1 MNSRNYEKMKNK
13 TTNVIVSFCLFV
25 HCLSNITPEEHYCR
39 TIFIT
44 FMDSLIQ
51 QLNERFSGKT
61 KSTMSGIYLIL
72 MKKLPESEILEY
84 YQSDLPSDSSVRQ
97 QIQL

>member
-1 MNSRNYEKMKNK
+1 MKNK
-13 TTNVIVSFCLFV
+13 TTNVIVSFCLFL
-25 HCLSNITPEEHYCR
+25 HCLSNITPEECYCR

-44 FMDSLIQ
+44 FIDSLIQ

-61 KSTMSGIYLIL
+61 KSTMSGIYLIPSL

-84 YQSDLPSDSSVRQ
+84 YQSDLPSDSSVSQ